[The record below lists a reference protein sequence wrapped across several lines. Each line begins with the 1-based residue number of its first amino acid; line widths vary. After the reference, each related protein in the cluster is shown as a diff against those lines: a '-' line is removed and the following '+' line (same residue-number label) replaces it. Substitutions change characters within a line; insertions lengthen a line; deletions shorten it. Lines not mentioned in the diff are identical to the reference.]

1 MSFSQQTKAELC
13 SPRVERR
20 CCALAEA
27 YGVLLY
33 CRSFTPQEIC
43 ISTVCRPFAERLPH
57 LFRRAFGL
65 GFDTLPGKD
74 AERFSFKITDKS
86 KIKLIYDS
94 LGCDTGTLSLHIN
107 LGMLEEPCCRA
118 SFVRGAF
125 LAGGSVTD
133 PEKRYHMELATSH
146 YSVSRE
152 AYSVLRDL
160 GFLPG
165 EAERRGNH
173 LLYFKKSEAIEDLLT
188 TIGAPVAAMNLMA
201 AKVDRSMKNSI
212 NRKVNC
218 DSANADK
225 LVAAA
230 AEQLEAIKRID
241 RLYGLETL
249 PDKLQETALL
259 RFANP
264 EASLTELAMLAC
276 PPVSKSCL
284 NHRLRKLLSYKP
296 DEV

>member
-1 MSFSQQTKAELC
+1 MSFSQQTKEELC
-13 SPRVERR
+13 GSRVERR

-33 CRSFTPQEIC
+33 CRSFTPQEIYV
-43 ISTVCRPFAERLPH
+43 STVSPAFAARLPH
-57 LFRRAFGL
+57 LFKRAFGL
-65 GFDTLPGKD
+65 SFDKLP
-74 AERFSFKITDKS
+74 AEGAEKFSFKITDRD
-86 KIKLIYDS
+86 KISLIYDS
-94 LGCDTGTLSLHIN
+94 LGYDTGTLSLHIN
-107 LGMLEEPCCRA
+107 LGVIEEPCCRA

-152 AYSVLRDL
+152 AYSVLSDL
-160 GFLPG
+160 GFTPG
-165 EAERRGNH
+165 ETERRGNH
-173 LLYFKKSEAIEDLLT
+173 VLYFKKSETIEDLLT
-188 TIGAPVAAMNLMA
+188 TIGAPVAAMSLMS

-225 LVAAA
+225 IVAAA

-241 RLYGLETL
+241 KLYGIENL

-264 EASLTELAMLAC
+264 EASLAELAMLAS

-284 NHRLRKLLSYKP
+284 SHRLRKLISYRP

>member
-13 SPRVERR
+13 LPRVERR
-20 CCALAEA
+20 CCAIAEA

-33 CRSFTPQEIC
+33 CRSFTPQEIY
-43 ISTVCRPFAERLPH
+43 ISTICRAFAERLPH
-57 LFRRAFGL
+57 LFKRAFGL
-65 GFDTLPGKD
+65 SFDLLPEEN
-74 AERFSFKITDKS
+74 AEKYSFKIKDKD

-94 LGCDTGTLSLHIN
+94 LGYDTGTLSLHIN
-107 LGMLEEPCCRA
+107 LGVIEEPCCKA
-118 SFVRGAF
+118 SFIRGAF

-133 PEKRYHMELATSH
+133 PEKRYHLELATSH

-152 AYSVLRDL
+152 AYSVLLDL
-160 GFLPG
+160 GFSPG
-165 EAERRGNH
+165 ETERRGNH
-173 LLYFKKSEAIEDLLT
+173 VLYFKRSETIEDLLT
-188 TIGAPVAAMNLMA
+188 TVGAPVAAMRLMSA
-201 AKVDRSMKNSI
+201 TVDRSMKNSI

-225 LVAAA
+225 IVAAA

-241 RLYGLETL
+241 KLYGLETL

-264 EASLTELAMLAC
+264 EASLSELAMLAC

-284 NHRLRKLLSYKP
+284 SHRLRKLISYKP